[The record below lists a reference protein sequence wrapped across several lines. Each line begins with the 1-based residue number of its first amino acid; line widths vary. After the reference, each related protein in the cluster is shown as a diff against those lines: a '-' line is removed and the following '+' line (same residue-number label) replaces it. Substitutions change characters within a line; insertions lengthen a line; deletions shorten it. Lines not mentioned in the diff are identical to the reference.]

1 MVKVFRTFL
10 LYFLIIIILLIIFS
24 LVDGFSKSNLS
35 INSTIETINLYLK
48 NKITGKETLTSTNIP
63 ASSFITQAFYRTLIL
78 LILSSIISLIIGIFT
93 GIYKGLSKDGT
104 KGTLLEIFMQ
114 SLPEIFTIVLF
125 QGIIVLLHKMGIKI
139 FGVVASKN
147 ITDLILPAI
156 AISLVSSIYI
166 SRILAFEIRRELD
179 KEYIRYAYA
188 RGVDEKKIFWSQV
201 YINIEKTLLSSIKV
215 AMSIL
220 FSSMI
225 IAEYL
230 FSYPGLGLNSV
241 DLISKGDYFVAFEL
255 ITLLLVIFGI
265 FELIITVIVKGV
277 SKWNT
282 SL

>member
-1 MVKVFRTFL
+1 
-10 LYFLIIIILLIIFS
+10 
-24 LVDGFSKSNLS
+24 
-35 INSTIETINLYLK
+35 
-48 NKITGKETLTSTNIP
+48 
-63 ASSFITQAFYRTLIL
+63 
-78 LILSSIISLIIGIFT
+78 
-93 GIYKGLSKDGT
+93 
-104 KGTLLEIFMQ
+104 
-114 SLPEIFTIVLF
+114 
-125 QGIIVLLHKMGIKI
+125 MGIKI